1 DASQTDIPAYLQAE
15 LRYGP
20 FSAIGYAVQET
31 WDFSISTVKG
41 IVGMLIGTVSSKNI
55 GGPITIAQIAG
66 ASAEQGVISFI
77 YFLAMISIS
86 LGILN
91 LLPIPIL
98 DGGHLVM
105 NLIEWIKGKPLS
117 EHAQVQGQKVGMI
130 LLLSLMF
137 LAFFNDLSRLFGS

>member
-1 DASQTDIPAYLQAE
+1 
-15 LRYGP
+15 
-20 FSAIGYAVQET
+20 
-31 WDFSISTVKG
+31 
-41 IVGMLIGTVSSKNI
+41 MLLGTVSSKNI

-66 ASAEQGVISFI
+66 TSAEQGLLPFI
-77 YFLAMISIS
+77 YFLAMISVS

-105 NLIEWIKGKPLS
+105 NFVEWFRGKPLS
-117 EHAQVQGQKVGMI
+117 EGTQIQGQKVGII